1 MDTTRA
7 RKIAD
12 ALTWIRIW
20 SAVPITL
27 CAWYD
32 LRGWVLV
39 LYIIA
44 ALTDMAAGYFG
55 RRATPPEK
63 DTDFDGQA
71 DLIFSVM
78 TLVWLWMLI
87 PGFVESYWMPYLPV
101 LLVMEA
107 YMIVVRVRWPDIEIP
122 HFPFGRVAMA
132 IFCFLLPVLL
142 VFGDIPWFVH
152 GVLIIGTV
160 SKMQLAW
167 HLWNCDKRAV

>member
-12 ALTWIRIW
+12 ALTWTRIW

-27 CAWYD
+27 CAWYE

-39 LYIIA
+39 LYILA
-44 ALTDMAAGYFG
+44 ALTDLADGYFG
-55 RRATPPEK
+55 RRAIPPEK
-63 DTDFDGQA
+63 DTDFDGRA
-71 DLIFSVM
+71 DLVFSVM

-87 PGFVESYWMPYLPV
+87 PGFVESYWIPYLPV

-107 YMIVVRVRWPDIEIP
+107 YMIIVRIRWPDIEIP
-122 HFPFGRVAMA
+122 HFQFGRVAMA
-132 IFCFLLPVLL
+132 IFCLLLPVLL
-142 VFGDIPWFVH
+142 VFGDVPWFVH
-152 GVLIIGTV
+152 GILVIGTA

-167 HLWNCDKRAV
+167 HLWNCDKPAV